1 MDRKVNLF
9 NTLKEFIQHVD
20 VTVLKVSELFYFTFV
35 FISRFVFLI
44 SSLFLHFIVTKLKP
58 NNIYV

>member
-44 SSLFLHFIVTKLKP
+44 FSLFLHFIVTKLKP